1 MYTVQKQQ
9 AQKATSSEYVQT
21 KMAQLKSLEQEL
33 QKKTLSVAEQ
43 IKQSEANLLAHEKAI
58 SQQQQ
63 VLLSPLPPESYVLN
77 QSPHPTVSKC
87 QCPINSLVSII

>member
-63 VLLSPLPPESYVLN
+63 VLLSPPAPWLRAV
-77 QSPHPTVSKC
+77 C
-87 QCPINSLVSII
+87 